1 MTDTSRDSVL
11 PVGEL
16 IVSSDFIAKETIINT
31 AADRFFANRD
41 LEALVV
47 IEDRIPLGLITR
59 TKLLLTLSR
68 RFGYEL
74 YGRHPV
80 SIIANDRPLIV
91 NEHELLDSVITKAFS
106 RPAGD
111 IYDEIIV
118 VSEGTYLGLLSVKNL
133 ILQQSSALTRS
144 MLLEE
149 LASTRASELEQISQL
164 KSQFMANVT
173 HELRSP
179 VNAIIGLAELLKMA
193 VADGSME
200 LVKERLALMLTCS
213 NNLKAT
219 ITNILDLSKIEAG
232 KMDVTLQEINI
243 VEILQQ
249 VAETTRILLGD
260 KPVSVTLSLPAD
272 TVTFSTDPIK
282 LRQILTNLTSNAA
295 KFTNTG
301 SIDISLE
308 MIVNGIEIQVRDTG
322 IGVKEDDL
330 QHIFTAFGQAE
341 DATTKTHEGTGLGL
355 TISNNLVKLIGGSI
369 SVESTYGEGS
379 VFFLTIQNAPQNI
392 KE

>member
-1 MTDTSRDSVL
+1 M
-11 PVGEL
+11 
-16 IVSSDFIAKETIINT
+16 
-31 AADRFFANRD
+31 
-41 LEALVV
+41 
-47 IEDRIPLGLITR
+47 
-59 TKLLLTLSR
+59 LTLSR

-80 SIIANDRPLIV
+80 SIIADDRPLIV
-91 NEHELLDSVITKAFS
+91 NEHELLDSVITKVFS

-118 VSEGTYLGLLSVKNL
+118 VSEGRYLGLLSVKNL

-149 LASTRASELEQISQL
+149 LASTRASELERISQL

-193 VADGSME
+193 VADESME
-200 LVKERLALMLTCS
+200 LVKERLSLMLTCT

-232 KMDVTLQEINI
+232 KMDVTLQEINV

-260 KPVSVTLSLPAD
+260 KPVSVTFSLPAD

-301 SIDISLE
+301 SIDISLK
-308 MIVNGIEIQVRDTG
+308 MLVNGIEIQVHDTG
-322 IGVKEDDL
+322 IGIKEDDL

-341 DATTKTHEGTGLGL
+341 DATTKAHEGTGLGL
-355 TISNNLVKLIGGSI
+355 TISNNLAKLIGGSI
-369 SVESTYGEGS
+369 SVESIYGEGS
-379 VFFLTIQNAPQNI
+379 AFYLTIQNTPRI
-392 KE
+392 